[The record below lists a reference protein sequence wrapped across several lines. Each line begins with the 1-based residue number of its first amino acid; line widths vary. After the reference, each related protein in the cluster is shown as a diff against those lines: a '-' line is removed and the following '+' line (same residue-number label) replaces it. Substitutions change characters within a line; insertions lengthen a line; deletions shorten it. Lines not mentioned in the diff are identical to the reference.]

1 MTATFLNENELAA
14 LRQLDTPTVC
24 NALEITS
31 PERRGTHFTVSPL
44 FCAFPNLPPIVGYAR
59 TATIRAV
66 QPSPRE
72 GAAER
77 DARLAYYESVAAG
90 PHPTITVIQDLDPAA
105 GVGAWWGE
113 VQTHLHRG
121 LGSLGVVTNGSVRDL
136 DDLALGFQ
144 VLAGNVGPS
153 HAFVHPVAWNIPVTV
168 HGMDVRPGDLVHAD
182 RHGAVVIP
190 EALAAG
196 LPEAAAAIAKGESV
210 LIEASKKA
218 DFDFET
224 LRSLITGRRDH

>member
-1 MTATFLNENELAA
+1 MTTPELLEA
-14 LRQLDTPTVC
+14 LKAFDTPTVC
-24 NALEITS
+24 NALERVV
-31 PERRGTHFTVSPL
+31 PERTGYGYTTHPL
-44 FCAFPNLPPIVGYAR
+44 VCARPELPPIVGYAR

-66 QPSPRE
+66 QSSSRDA
-72 GAAER
+72 AAER
-77 DARLAYYESVAAG
+77 EARLAYYESIAAA
-90 PHPTITVIQDLDPAA
+90 PHPTITVVEDLDPSP
-105 GVGAWWGE
+105 GFGAWWGE
-113 VQTHLHRG
+113 VQTHVHRG

-136 DDLALGFQ
+136 DELAEGFQ

-153 HAFVHPVAWNIPVTV
+153 HAFVHPVAWDIPVTV
-168 HGMDVRPGDLVHAD
+168 HGMQVRPGDLVHAD

-190 EALAAG
+190 EAAAAG

-210 LIEASKKA
+210 LIETSKKP